1 MKTNVYILS
10 LGCPRNLVD
19 SEVLAGII
27 KDNNY
32 NITDDITK
40 AEVAILSTCV
50 FINEAKEESIS
61 YIFDLVKLKKDKV
74 IGKIIVTG
82 CFPQRYPEEL
92 KEEIPEID
100 AIIGFDYYPLIYKA
114 IAKVIKGEKV
124 YWLKEKPTF
133 LYDYNMP
140 RIRTTPKHY
149 AYLKISEGCNHSCSF
164 CIIPKI
170 KGPLRS
176 RSIDSLKKEARNLIK
191 SGAKEIILIGQDT
204 TTYGMDIYKKPV
216 LDELLNELAK
226 IKGLKWLR
234 LLYTHPALFNKKI
247 IEAYVKNKNICRYVD
262 LPLQHI
268 SNNILKLMRRPMR
281 RKEIINLIAEIRSR
295 IKDVA
300 LRTSFIVGFPHET
313 NKDFKE
319 LSDFISQIRFERLGL
334 FKYSQEDGTA
344 AYNLKKQIADKVK
357 ETRYNKL
364 MLQQQDISRE
374 INASFI
380 GKVIKVIVDKR
391 QEDDKNIFIGRSQ
404 YDAPE
409 VDGCIFIDIKESKKA
424 KIKPG
429 DIINVKITD
438 NYEYD
443 LVGVPHEN

>member
-32 NITDDITK
+32 NLTDDITK
-40 AEVAILSTCV
+40 ANVAILSTCV
-50 FINEAKEESIS
+50 FIKEAKEESIS
-61 YIFDLVKLKKDKV
+61 YIFDLVKLKKEKV
-74 IGKIIVTG
+74 IDKIIITG
-82 CFPQRYPEEL
+82 CFTQRYPDEL
-92 KEEIPEID
+92 KNEIPEID
-100 AIIGFDYYPLIYKA
+100 AIIGFDYYPLIHKA
-114 IAKVIKGEKV
+114 IAKVTKGEKV
-124 YWLKEKPTF
+124 YWLKDESTF
-133 LYDYNMP
+133 LYDYSMP

-149 AYLKISEGCNHSCSF
+149 AYLKISEGCNHACSF
-164 CIIPKI
+164 CIIPTI

-176 RSIDSLKKEARNLIK
+176 RNIESLKKEAKSLIK
-191 SGAKEIILIGQDT
+191 SGVKEIILIGQDT
-204 TTYGMDIYKKPV
+204 TTYGMDIYKKPI

-226 IKGLKWLR
+226 TTGLKWLR

-247 IEAYVKNKNICRYVD
+247 IDSYLKNKNICRYVD

-268 SNNILKLMRRPMR
+268 SDNILKLMRRPMR
-281 RKEIINLIAEIRSR
+281 QINIIKLIKRVRSQ
-295 IKDVA
+295 IEDVA

-313 NKDFKE
+313 KKDFKE
-319 LSDFISQIRFERLGL
+319 LSDFISEIRFERLGL
-334 FKYSQEDGTA
+334 FKYSQEEGTS
-344 AYNLKKQIADKVK
+344 AYNLKKQVDDKTK
-357 ETRYNKL
+357 ESRYSKL
-364 MLQQQDISRE
+364 MLLQQDISRE

-409 VDGCIFIDIKESKKA
+409 VDGCVFIDTKKSN
-424 KIKPG
+424 KVKLSPG
-429 DIINVKITD
+429 DIIEVEITD